1 MVLDSIKQGIGPL
14 SGIGGMYPAYYWL
27 ITTFSCLGAR
37 PKVLPT
43 TIIITINPLPAP
55 SRSPDADCYQ
65 SSSPSRSP
73 QLPMKNLKFSTGAIS
88 LKLHVTIVWRKI
100 WMLLEGLLTDWPTGV
115 NTRRCCHISII
126 LKISDIGSCESILDQ
141 RTPWWWDPTDVIFD
155 TTQLKSIG
163 KWWGGVGGWSIN
175 STDRQ
180 TRAGKQT
187 RQAQTVSSPVTTLWG
202 MTSPKYV
209 GQKWTHMETNGQN
222 GHSNLWQSN
231 VWHSRLGHSNL
242 WQCDIPSNRQWVK

>member
-43 TIIITINPLPAP
+43 TIIFTINPLPAP

-126 LKISDIGSCESILDQ
+126 SKDQ
-141 RTPWWWDPTDVIFD
+141 RYWKLWKYFGSKDALVVGSHGRHLRYDPVEVN
-155 TTQLKSIG
+155 
-163 KWWGGVGGWSIN
+163 WEMMGGSW
-175 STDRQ
+175 
-180 TRAGKQT
+180 
-187 RQAQTVSSPVTTLWG
+187 
-202 MTSPKYV
+202 
-209 GQKWTHMETNGQN
+209 
-222 GHSNLWQSN
+222 
-231 VWHSRLGHSNL
+231 RL
-242 WQCDIPSNRQWVK
+242 IY